1 MKVHIVHAHPEPRSF
16 SSAMADT
23 ALSTLT
29 ADGHSVSIS
38 DLYHM
43 SWQAVASAADFADRS
58 DPEYMNYAI
67 EQRHNHQAGTLSID
81 IQKELNHLLAADM
94 LILNFPL
101 YWFSTPAILKGWIDR
116 VLVSGTVYGGK
127 RIYSNG
133 GLVGKRALI
142 TCTLGGRADM
152 FGDEGIHG
160 QLNDLLK
167 HLIQGTLGY
176 TGMTVLHPF
185 YAFHVP
191 YISNS
196 ERSQILSD
204 YRHRLAHIMDE
215 EGLSMPDLSLY
226 DDRFRPYH
234 H

>member
-1 MKVHIVHAHPEPRSF
+1 MKVHLVHAHPEPRSF
-16 SSAMADT
+16 SSALAGT
-23 ALSTLT
+23 AAATLT

-38 DLYHM
+38 DLYLM

-67 EQRHNHQAGTLSID
+67 EQRHNNQTGTLSLD
-81 IQKELNHLLAADM
+81 IQEELNNLLAADL

-116 VLVSGTVYGGK
+116 VLISGTVYGGK
-127 RIYSNG
+127 RIYSKG
-133 GLVGKRALI
+133 GLAGKRALI

-152 FGDEGIHG
+152 FGDNSIHG

-191 YISNS
+191 YISDK

-215 EGLSMPDLSLY
+215 QGLAMPDLSQF
-226 DDRFRPYH
+226 DDSFRPNRH
-234 H
+234 